1 LDKAKKEITMEEK
14 IKEVLNEIR
23 PSLQR
28 DGGDLE
34 FIGVDQKGNVKI
46 KLLGAC
52 HGCPFSTMT
61 TKNGIE
67 RLLKERVPE
76 VTNVEAVD

>member
-1 LDKAKKEITMEEK
+1 MKKEITMEEK
-14 IKEVLNEIR
+14 IKAVLDEIR
-23 PSLQR
+23 PALQR

-34 FIGVDQKGNVKI
+34 FIGVDEKGNVKI

-67 RLLKERVPE
+67 RLLKQSVPE
-76 VTNVEAVD
+76 VTTVEAVD

>member
-1 LDKAKKEITMEEK
+1 ME
-14 IKEVLNEIR
+14 KEVKAVLDEIR
-23 PSLQR
+23 PALQR

-34 FIGVDQKGNVKI
+34 FVSVDKEGNVKI

-76 VTNVEAVD
+76 VSKVEAVD

>member
-1 LDKAKKEITMEEK
+1 ME
-14 IKEVLNEIR
+14 KEVKAVLDEIR
-23 PSLQR
+23 PALQR

-34 FIGVDQKGNVKI
+34 FVSVDKEGNVKI

-67 RLLKERVPE
+67 RLLKERIPE
-76 VTNVEAVD
+76 VSKVEAVD